1 MATDQSISKT
11 LSFWLRHRPDAAGL
25 TLDAQGWTDTDA
37 VLSAFV
43 NEKIDCDWERLIS
56 IVETSDKQRF
66 EMSADG
72 SRIRARQGHSVEVAL
87 DWPQVDPPEFL
98 YHGTVERFM
107 PAIRAAGLRPM
118 RRHHVHLSP
127 DISIARIV
135 GNRRGK
141 AFVLRVRAGA
151 LAATG
156 QPFFLTTNGVW
167 LTDHVDPDYIDGLQ
181 ADLGPAAK

>member
-1 MATDQSISKT
+1 MATDQTISKT

-37 VLSAFV
+37 VLAALAG
-43 NEKIDCDWERLIS
+43 EGIDCDWERLLS

-66 EMSADG
+66 ELSADS

-98 YHGTVERFM
+98 YHGTVERFL
-107 PAIRAAGLRPM
+107 PAIRAEGLRPM

-127 DISIARIV
+127 DEATATIV

-141 AFVLRVRAGA
+141 AIILTVRAA
-151 LAATG
+151 DMAAAGHAFLLTG
-156 QPFFLTTNGVW
+156 NGVW
-167 LTDHVDPDYIDGLQ
+167 LTDHV
-181 ADLGPAAK
+181 PASFLREP